1 MNSNVIK
8 VQSVVSIKT
17 AFELTTATSEVRLND
32 LNKIESINGTINYDD
47 NYIGSFNANSNN
59 FSATQNQN
67 EVGSLSININVS
79 DSARLADATI
89 AVNKIVEDVGLLY
102 PIKA

>member
-1 MNSNVIK
+1 MNSQVIK
-8 VQSVVSIKT
+8 VQSIVSIKT
-17 AFELTTATSEVRLND
+17 TVDLTTATSEVRLND